1 MPDNRTR
8 VASRP
13 LGSWVA
19 QCGDHL
25 RRILPKGGYLPELI
39 WQRRHT
45 GILIFMWLHVGA
57 FAVVGALS
65 GHGGDAIRGAS
76 FVAIAAAV
84 AGMPRL
90 GKRGRACAA
99 TLGLLTCSALVIHL
113 ANGLTEARFYFF
125 IVLGIITLY
134 QDWIPFLLAVTFVFL
149 HEGIAGSLDPTTVYT
164 HTDAWAHPWR
174 WAAIHAAIVV
184 AASAVNIVTWH
195 LNEFRALHDPLT
207 ELSNRLGFLG
217 AVERG
222 FVGMARQ
229 RQAPRLLLFDLDDFK
244 AVNDRYGHQ
253 AGDELL
259 VAVAVR
265 LRGAVRREDT
275 VARLGG
281 DEFGILLHG
290 VREDDTART
299 IARRLVGVMEAPFT
313 VCGVAMHISA
323 SVGLATGETV
333 DGPAGLLRRADVALY
348 DAKRHGKGQYAVFTA
363 GMEHILAPARAGA

>member
-1 MPDNRTR
+1 
-8 VASRP
+8 V
-13 LGSWVA
+13 
-19 QCGDHL
+19 
-25 RRILPKGGYLPELI
+25 LPKGGYLPELI

-45 GILIFMWLHVGA
+45 GILIFLWLHVGA
-57 FAVVGALS
+57 FVVVAATS
-65 GHGGDAIRGAS
+65 AHGGDAIRGAS
-76 FVAIAAAV
+76 FVAIAAAF

-99 TLGLLTCSALVIHL
+99 TLGLVTCSALVIHL
-113 ANGLTEARFYFF
+113 AHGLTEARFHFF

-149 HEGIAGSLDPTTVYT
+149 HEGIAGSLDPTTVYN
-164 HTDAWAHPWR
+164 HPDAWAHPWR

-244 AVNDRYGHQ
+244 AVNDRFGHQ

-259 VAVAVR
+259 VAVAAR

-281 DEFGILLHG
+281 DEFGILLYG
-290 VREDDTART
+290 VSEDDTAR
-299 IARRLVGVMEAPFT
+299 IVAKRLIGVMAAPFA
-313 VCGVAMHISA
+313 VCGVTLHISA
-323 SVGLATGETV
+323 SVGLATGETI
-333 DGPAGLLRRADVALY
+333 DGPTGLLRRADVALY
-348 DAKRHGKGQYAVFTA
+348 DAKRHGKGQYAVFTT
-363 GMEHILAPARAGA
+363 GMERIPAPA